1 MSGSAL
7 LASLLLAYTGMLG
20 FCLGKEKH
28 WKQLV
33 SPRVPARLRLLCAP
47 AGALVLGLALYAAN
61 HVWPGGMAW
70 VGWFGAISL
79 TGFAL
84 LLLIPYVPRVTT
96 ALPLAG
102 GLIWAIGALL

>member
-1 MSGSAL
+1 
-7 LASLLLAYTGMLG
+7 
-20 FCLGKEKH
+20 
-28 WKQLV
+28 
-33 SPRVPARLRLLCAP
+33 
-47 AGALVLGLALYAAN
+47 
-61 HVWPGGMAW
+61 MAW
-70 VGWFGAISL
+70 VGWFGATSL